1 MSNNSIF
8 IAHPQNSDQVLA
20 LKAIMTALKI
30 KFEVANIDE
39 NHYDKEFVS
48 KINESIQDYNN
59 GKITTVE
66 KNELESFLGLK

>member
-1 MSNNSIF
+1 MSSNSIF

-39 NHYDKEFVS
+39 SPYDKEFVS
-48 KINESIQDYNN
+48 KINESIQDYKN
-59 GKITTVE
+59 GKYTTVE
-66 KNELESFLGLK
+66 KDKLESFLGLK

>member
-1 MSNNSIF
+1 MSSNSIF

-39 NHYDKEFVS
+39 GPYDKEFVS
-48 KINESIQDYNN
+48 KINESIQDYKN
-59 GKITTVE
+59 GKYTTVE
-66 KNELESFLGLK
+66 KDELESFLGLK